1 MRKRTMFS
9 SPGPKISFVKYAVY
23 KLQSD
28 STQFIHFVLTAA
40 LEVRNAGV
48 IILMLRE
55 ARDKCLGQGLKM
67 FTPWLPILNDN
78 PPGLLSFC
86 TKLHTG
92 LG

>member
-1 MRKRTMFS
+1 MPFTSYKVIQLNLFTLS
-9 SPGPKISFVKYAVY
+9 SLAR
-23 KLQSD
+23 
-28 STQFIHFVLTAA
+28 AA
-40 LEVRNAGV
+40 LEIRNAGV